1 MGDYE
6 KAHAVIERML
16 GRYVGSSARSHVVRY
31 QFNQRFSARA
41 VRGRILWVRGR
52 PDSALRDIEENVSEA
67 IALGHTM
74 SLCNVLAQAACPVA
88 LLVGELDT
96 AQHYLDVLIDRTG
109 ARALD
114 VWRTYALCFG
124 AALDIERGD
133 PEGGLDRLHVA
144 AEWLHRSGFG
154 HNRTSFL
161 LMRAVGLLR
170 LNRATDADAAIDEA
184 MTICER
190 TGEGWGLPEL
200 HRMRGEIALNR
211 RESEDI
217 EAAVE
222 AFEQALRLAR
232 EQKALA
238 WELRAAT
245 SLVRCL
251 EGDTRMDAARTLLRG
266 IYAQFSEGHDRRD
279 LRVAAALL
287 EPPSQANKS
296 S

>member
-1 MGDYE
+1 
-6 KAHAVIERML
+6 
-16 GRYVGSSARSHVVRY
+16 
-31 QFNQRFSARA
+31 
-41 VRGRILWVRGR
+41 
-52 PDSALRDIEENVSEA
+52 
-67 IALGHTM
+67 
-74 SLCNVLAQAACPVA
+74 
-88 LLVGELDT
+88 
-96 AQHYLDVLIDRTG
+96 
-109 ARALD
+109 
-114 VWRTYALCFG
+114 
-124 AALDIERGD
+124 
-133 PEGGLDRLHVA
+133 
-144 AEWLHRSGFG
+144 
-154 HNRTSFL
+154 
-161 LMRAVGLLR
+161 MRAVGLLR
-170 LNRATDADAAIDEA
+170 LNRSTDADAAIDEA

-190 TGEGWGLPEL
+190 TGEGWSLPEL

-279 LRVAAALL
+279 LRAAAALL
-287 EPPSQANKS
+287 EPPSQA
-296 S
+296 